1 MGKLL
6 FGIQDSV
13 TCITD
18 IPQSTPDGEAL
29 CLAYKTSGYFLG
41 GGVYFRDAGYVLGIR
56 QDAKRYIEVSPE
68 QLREMQMEGVLPAP
82 LPAYSIPLFEY
93 AFGYSLWLVVGVVI
107 AWAAIEKWVKRR
119 ARARDDAT
127 PVTLGPPALRTEAD
141 RFVDAQV
148 RPLLRPG
155 EQVQHQAYTLS
166 GEPTGTL
173 LGAARSAAAAAHF
186 AVLTDQRLIFIE
198 TRQGAFGPLLENGGV
213 EEIERSAVTEAF
225 RAERAIVVHARGP
238 VARMMWVAR
247 TGKLSNQHA
256 FLRDVHRLLAA
267 PAAQAESAAAAA

>member
-6 FGIQDSV
+6 FGVQDTL

-18 IPQSTPDGEAL
+18 IPRSTPDGEEL

-41 GGVYFRDAGYVLGIR
+41 AGVYFRDAGYVLRIR
-56 QDAKRYIEVSPE
+56 HDAKRYIEVSPE
-68 QLREMQMEGVLPAP
+68 QLHEMQMEGVLPAP
-82 LPAYSIPLFEY
+82 LPAYSVPLFEY
-93 AFGYSLWLVVGVVI
+93 AFGYSLWLILGVAI
-107 AWAAIEKWVKRR
+107 AWAAINSWVKRR
-119 ARARDDAT
+119 SRARDDAT
-127 PVTLGPPALRTEAD
+127 NVSLGPPALRTEDD

-173 LGAARSAAAAAHF
+173 LGAAKSAAAPAYF
-186 AVLTDQRLIFIE
+186 TVLTDQRLIFIE

-213 EEIERSAVTEAF
+213 EQIERSAITEAF

-238 VARMMWVAR
+238 LARMMWVVR

-256 FLRDVHRLLAA
+256 FLRDVHRLLVAA
-267 PAAQAESAAAAA
+267 TAATEPAAVAA